1 MFINSAINKLATTK
15 SSTAKS
21 PTTKSVLSRILAVT
35 ALATITA
42 SAGAMA
48 APEPHPLAGSWQ
60 MDSAWETLA
69 DGRRVTTYTEH
80 PDGLL
85 LIDAN
90 GRYSLQI
97 FHPKRKK
104 FAGSKASGSA
114 EEFKDAVIGS
124 STHFGTISLE
134 PKAQQLVFHIDAASY
149 PKLGSDHAGA
159 GFHAKRQCAELRSTC
174 DCIRQ
179 WDYCLFGCGDV
190 YHKPAAEAAFALNN
204 TTEQA

>member
-1 MFINSAINKLATTK
+1 MFIKFAITKLATIK
-15 SSTAKS
+15 SS
-21 PTTKSVLSRILAVT
+21 TTKSVLSRMLAGT
-35 ALATITA
+35 ALIMAVL

-69 DGRRVTTYTEH
+69 DGTRVTTYTQH

-104 FAGSKASGSA
+104 FVGSKASGSA
-114 EEFKDAVIGS
+114 EEFKDAVVGS
-124 STHFGTISLE
+124 STHFGTISLNT
-134 PKAQQLVFHIDAASY
+134 KTQQLVFHIDAASY
-149 PKLGSDHAGA
+149 PN
-159 GFHAKRQCAELRSTC
+159 
-174 DCIRQ
+174 
-179 WDYCLFGCGDV
+179 WDQTTQVRDFTLKDNVLSYAV
-190 YHKPAAEAAFALNN
+190 PAAASGNGTIAYSVWRRLP
-204 TTEQA
+204 

>member
-1 MFINSAINKLATTK
+1 
-15 SSTAKS
+15 
-21 PTTKSVLSRILAVT
+21 
-35 ALATITA
+35 
-42 SAGAMA
+42 MA
-48 APEPHPLAGSWQ
+48 APESHPLAGSWQ

-104 FAGSKASGSA
+104 FAGNKASASA

-124 STHFGTISLE
+124 STHFGTISLD
-134 PKAQQLVFHIDAASY
+134 PTAQQLVFHIEAASY
-149 PKLGSDHAGA
+149 PNWNHTTQVRD
-159 GFHAKRQCAELRSTC
+159 FTLRNNVLS
-174 DCIRQ
+174 
-179 WDYCLFGCGDV
+179 YAV
-190 YHKPAAEAAFALNN
+190 PAAASGNGTIAYSVWRRLP
-204 TTEQA
+204 

>member
-21 PTTKSVLSRILAVT
+21 STAKSVLSRILAVT
-35 ALATITA
+35 ALATIIA

-104 FAGSKASGSA
+104 FAGSKASASA
-114 EEFKDAVIGS
+114 EEFKDAVLGS
-124 STHFGTISLE
+124 STHFGTVSVD
-134 PKAQQLVFHIDAASY
+134 PVKQQLVFHIDAASY
-149 PKLGSDHAGA
+149 PN
-159 GFHAKRQCAELRSTC
+159 
-174 DCIRQ
+174 
-179 WDYCLFGCGDV
+179 WDQTTQVRDFTLKDNVLSYAV
-190 YHKPAAEAAFALNN
+190 PATASGNGTIAYSVWRRLP
-204 TTEQA
+204 

>member
-1 MFINSAINKLATTK
+1 MFTKFAIIK
-15 SSTAKS
+15 SSTA
-21 PTTKSVLSRILAVT
+21 KSVLSRILAVT
-35 ALATITA
+35 ALTTIIA

-48 APEPHPLAGSWQ
+48 APEPHPLVGSWQ

-104 FAGSKASGSA
+104 FAGSKASASA

-124 STHFGTISLE
+124 STHFGTISLD
-134 PKAQQLVFHIDAASY
+134 PTAQQLVFHIEAASY
-149 PKLGSDHAGA
+149 PNWNHTTQVRDFTLKNNVLSYA
-159 GFHAKRQCAELRSTC
+159 
-174 DCIRQ
+174 
-179 WDYCLFGCGDV
+179 V
-190 YHKPAAEAAFALNN
+190 PAAASGNGTIAYSVWRRLP
-204 TTEQA
+204 